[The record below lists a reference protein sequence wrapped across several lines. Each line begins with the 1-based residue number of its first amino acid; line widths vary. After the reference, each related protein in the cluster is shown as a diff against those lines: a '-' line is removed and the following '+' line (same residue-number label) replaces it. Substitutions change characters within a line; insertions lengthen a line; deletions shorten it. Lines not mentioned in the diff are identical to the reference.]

1 MCKRL
6 SIAALG
12 LVLLGATGVRAELQ
26 DPTRPPDF
34 SAVEAVVGT
43 AGAMGL
49 PAGSRLTL
57 QSILIS
63 PTRRIAIVNG
73 ERVKEGDEIGT
84 ARVVEIRAWGLEL
97 EDDEGP
103 FELRF
108 SSILVK
114 TRVEDRAKQNE
125 ESP

>member
-6 SIAALG
+6 SIAVLG
-12 LVLLGATGVRAELQ
+12 LVLFGATGVRAELQ

-34 SAVEAVVGT
+34 SEVEAMAGT
-43 AGAMGL
+43 PGAMGL
-49 PAGSRLTL
+49 AGTSRLTL

-84 ARVVEIRAWGLEL
+84 ARVVAIRAWGLEL
-97 EDDEGP
+97 EDEEGP

-108 SSILVK
+108 LSILVK